1 MGAAA
6 LAVSRMRPALTWRA
20 LDGDLVA
27 GEVRARLRPDNRWF
41 VYFDTWRADAYPPLA
56 DAVAHDL
63 GRDLYVT
70 LEDAEYDAL
79 DACVQAGF
87 AVHRR
92 ESYYRIPADRAV
104 AGLAGAVLPAGL
116 DVLSAADADITR
128 LRRLDDALRQDV
140 PGSEGW
146 RWDAEE
152 FRAETFGP
160 FFDPATYLVAVD
172 RASGEYAGLVRI
184 WRNRAGPRLGL
195 IATLARYRR
204 RGVARALLGQ
214 AFAVLAAR
222 GETNVTCEVDD
233 TNVASVSWL
242 TGLGARRYGGNAE
255 LIRRQP
261 GRRLPDRL
269 DVGVAEAAAEFALE
283 EVMSWAPGQQFRSR
297 CDPPVSPVRGRGG
310 GRDRREPRHHGPVGG
325 QAGGGEGWV
334 VTEPVP
340 AVTAERSVDHLQ
352 EECLL
357 RLPVT
362 GPWQLAQVEAADPS
376 ADAVPVGEVQDEV
389 LFPGRFGQGGSG
401 QGQHVEQYIRP
412 SVGQAEPG
420 AVRRRTTGGEAVR
433 HAAIVARQ
441 RKAEISS
448 AG

>member
-1 MGAAA
+1 
-6 LAVSRMRPALTWRA
+6 MRPALTWRA

-41 VYFDTWRADAYPPLA
+41 LYFDTWRADAYPPLA
-56 DAVAHDL
+56 DAVARDL
-63 GRDLYVT
+63 GGDLYVT

-79 DACVQAGF
+79 DACAQAGF
-87 AVHRR
+87 VVHRR

-128 LRRLDDALRQDV
+128 LRRLDDTLRQDV

-222 GETNVTCEVDD
+222 GETSVTCEVDD

-261 GRRLPDRL
+261 GRGLPDQL
-269 DVGVAEAAAEFALE
+269 NVGVAAA
-283 EVMSWAPGQQFRSR
+283 
-297 CDPPVSPVRGRGG
+297 C
-310 GRDRREPRHHGPVGG
+310 
-325 QAGGGEGWV
+325 
-334 VTEPVP
+334 
-340 AVTAERSVDHLQ
+340 
-352 EECLL
+352 
-357 RLPVT
+357 
-362 GPWQLAQVEAADPS
+362 
-376 ADAVPVGEVQDEV
+376 
-389 LFPGRFGQGGSG
+389 
-401 QGQHVEQYIRP
+401 
-412 SVGQAEPG
+412 
-420 AVRRRTTGGEAVR
+420 
-433 HAAIVARQ
+433 
-441 RKAEISS
+441 
-448 AG
+448 